1 MILPLFGLGETSLLV
16 AGIPPAKTRN
26 SVAIIPARW
35 GACILSILLS
45 QVSQQDW
52 IKTSCPAMPLSH
64 TCKQAHTICK
74 GGLE

>member
-26 SVAIIPARW
+26 SHIHSTVAIIPARW

-52 IKTSCPAMPLSH
+52 IKTSCPAMSLSH
-64 TCKQAHTICK
+64 TCKQAHTI
-74 GGLE
+74 